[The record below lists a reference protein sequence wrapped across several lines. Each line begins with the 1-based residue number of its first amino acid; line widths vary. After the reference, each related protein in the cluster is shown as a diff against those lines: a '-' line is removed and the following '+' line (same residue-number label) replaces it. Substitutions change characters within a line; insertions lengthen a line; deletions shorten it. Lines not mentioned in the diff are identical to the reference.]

1 MSDAFRRAVR
11 TFFQGF
17 VGVLAL
23 IAIPILNDMVSA
35 VGDGNDVV
43 LDVNIWQSVLM
54 AAVAGGVISLISY
67 VQNELEDKTKVP
79 APLKDKP
86 VIDPMQPETWSSV
99 PSSASDDSPRFQRAM
114 DQARQ
119 SGGRHQID

>member
-1 MSDAFRRAVR
+1 MNDALRRAIR

-23 IAIPILNDMVSA
+23 IAVPVLNDMVSA

-43 LDVNIWQSVLM
+43 LDVNVWQGILV
-54 AAVAGGVISLISY
+54 AAIAGGAVALISY
-67 VQNELEDKTKVP
+67 GQNALENKTSVP

-86 VIDPMQPETWSSV
+86 TLDPGDPSTW
-99 PSSASDDSPRFQRAM
+99 DDVSPRR
-114 DQARQ
+114 
-119 SGGRHQID
+119 G